1 VATHTGSW
9 RGVPPTGRSIDVATV
24 SSLAVADGKVVD
36 VSVSTDS
43 LSIAEQIGA
52 VEPFGPKACQV
63 FQRAD
68 ETT

>member
-1 VATHTGSW
+1 
-9 RGVPPTGRSIDVATV
+9 V